1 MSEYKLSKEC
11 ALPWNLDVR
20 SKTYMAIR
28 NANNNPTGLVLMC
41 TGTPSQKAAADYAV
55 ACANLMPEAV
65 ELLGKCVSELRRRCD
80 YCASKDGRA
89 CIHCSNSETR
99 TEIYA
104 LLAKLEGG
112 ETA

>member
-41 TGTPSQKAAADYAV
+41 TGTPSQRAAADYAV

-65 ELLGKCVSELRRRCD
+65 EVIRDLIGIAAVLD
-80 YCASKDGRA
+80 YGADNAVTRA
-89 CIHCSNSETR
+89 KQ
-99 TEIYA
+99 
-104 LLAKLEGG
+104 LFAKLEGG
-112 ETA
+112 ADDEAR